1 MPEVTGVMIFIF
13 VLAGLGVLVIAGLFL
28 EVLWEILKGDKDE
41 G

>member
-1 MPEVTGVMIFIF
+1 MSEVTGVMMFLL

-28 EVLWEILKGDKDE
+28 EVLWETVKGNKD